1 MLEPDAVTMVLGA
14 RDVSD
19 FAELLRQRRISL
31 PLVKT
36 KTDGENAV
44 TLAQTGRHEKRG
56 STHASTHLTPHSLPF
71 QRLKVNGSHFCLL
84 SSEAA
89 VSFMVTLHSSN
100 EQSCNVGRIVRL
112 CRHSIGHIY
121 VLLHYLTVFNLHLYT
136 YMCSICI

>member
-1 MLEPDAVTMVLGA
+1 M
-14 RDVSD
+14 
-19 FAELLRQRRISL
+19 

-71 QRLKVNGSHFCLL
+71 QRLKVNGSPFRSL

-89 VSFMVTLHSSN
+89 VWFMVTPHPSN
-100 EQSCNVGRIVRL
+100 EQAYNVGGNVRL
-112 CRHSIGHIY
+112 FIA
-121 VLLHYLTVFNLHLYT
+121 
-136 YMCSICI
+136 